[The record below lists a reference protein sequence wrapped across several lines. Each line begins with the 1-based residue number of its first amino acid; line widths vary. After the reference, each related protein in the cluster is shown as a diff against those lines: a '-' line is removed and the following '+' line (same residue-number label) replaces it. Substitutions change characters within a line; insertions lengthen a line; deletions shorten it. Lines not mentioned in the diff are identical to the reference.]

1 MDQYTAEDIQ
11 DLDDRSH
18 VRLRTS
24 MYMGNTNYT
33 HFDVCSF
40 DNENVSKLNV
50 GFIPAMYRC
59 VVEILDNAID
69 ELTQSTQRSKTI
81 HITYDET
88 GKFTIADNGRGI
100 PIEQKTDRDGKL
112 VWVPEMVLTRLRAGR
127 NFKNDKQAGV
137 QGMNGIGSSATCFLS
152 SEFIID
158 VWRDGKHYHQ
168 DIFDGAADIR
178 VPVVEKVSKKD
189 SKTGTQITFT
199 LDQTVFLN
207 QLIPVDLIKNK
218 AKELALTNPG
228 FEIYFNDERYSYSK
242 GFDTYF
248 SELNTTRF
256 KIESEN
262 ASIHLLFDDKASG
275 EEMYT
280 WVNSSFLF
288 DGGIIN
294 TQFINAFCDKVIDH
308 LSKDA
313 KKLKCEVIKNDVKC
327 GLSIFASFKISDPQY
342 DSQAKTRLTGPS
354 FRTEFREMI
363 DQHWKSFVRHHREW
377 INKVLDRAVVRCKQ
391 ENNKKAVKTLQKASL
406 KKTPGLV
413 DATSKI
419 RSECSLLICE
429 GLSAAASILEVRD
442 PKTIASYPLTG
453 KLNNV
458 YGASVAECLQM
469 GKLSDLLAAIG
480 LVPGKKAI
488 RSSLR
493 YSKIIISSDADVDG
507 GSIMAL
513 LVNLFFQFWPELFDN
528 NYEPF
533 IYRLIAPNVVVSKGS
548 KRIHFP
554 SRQAFEEVKES
565 YKGWT
570 VEYMKGLGSL
580 HKEDWRM
587 MMVDISSFTIPFVD
601 DGDLKETLRLIFGPD
616 ADRRKRWLSSYE

>member
-1 MDQYTAEDIQ
+1 MDQYTADDIQ

-24 MYMGNTNYT
+24 MYMGNTNFT
-33 HFDVCSF
+33 SF
-40 DNENVSKLNV
+40 NMCIFESERISKQAV
-50 GFIPAMYRC
+50 GFVPAMYRC
-59 VVEILDNAID
+59 VIEILDNCVD
-69 ELTQSTQRSKTI
+69 ELTQSKQRTKTI
-81 HITYDET
+81 QIQYTED
-88 GKFTIADNGRGI
+88 GKFIISDNGRGI
-100 PIEQKTDRDGKL
+100 PIEQKTDRDGKM
-112 VWVPEMVLTRLRAGR
+112 VWVPELVLTRLRAGR

-152 SEFIID
+152 SEFTID
-158 VWRDGKHYHQ
+158 VWRDGKHYRQ
-168 DIFDGAADIR
+168 EIFDGAATISD
-178 VPVVEKVSKKD
+178 PVIQNTNKKD
-189 SKTGTQITFT
+189 TKTGTQISFV
-199 LDQTVFLN
+199 LDPTVFNN
-207 QLIPVDLIKNK
+207 QQIPLDVIRNK
-218 AKELALTNPG
+218 AKEIALTNPG
-228 FEIYFNDERYSYSK
+228 FEVIFNGERYAFAK

-248 SELNTTRF
+248 TDLSINRF
-256 KIESEN
+256 KIENGNS
-262 ASIHLLFDDKASG
+262 SIHMIFDEKVST

-280 WVNSSFLF
+280 WVNSSYLF

-308 LSKDA
+308 LSREA
-313 KKLKCEVIKNDVKC
+313 KRLKCEVVKNDVKQ

-354 FRTEFREMI
+354 LRTELKEII
-363 DQHWKSFVRHHREW
+363 DENWKVFVRNHKDW
-377 INKVLDRAVVRCKQ
+377 LSSVLDRAVIRCKQ
-391 ENNKKAVKTLQKASL
+391 ENNRKAVKTLQKAST
-406 KKTPGLV
+406 KKIPGLV

-419 RSECSLLICE
+419 RSECSLLVCE

-480 LVPGKKAI
+480 LVPGQKAI

-493 YSKIIISSDADVDG
+493 YSKLIISSDADVDG

-513 LVNLFFQFWPELFDN
+513 LVNLFFQFWPELFDS

-533 IYRLIAPNVVVSKGS
+533 VYRLIAPNVVVSKGS
-548 KRIHFP
+548 KRLHFP
-554 SRQAFEEVKES
+554 TRQAFEDVKDQ

-580 HKEDWRM
+580 HKEDWKM
-587 MMVDISSFTIPFVD
+587 MMADISKFTIPFTD
-601 DGDLKETLRLIFGPD
+601 DGDLRETLKLIFGPD
-616 ADRRKRWLSSYE
+616 ADRRKIWLSSYE